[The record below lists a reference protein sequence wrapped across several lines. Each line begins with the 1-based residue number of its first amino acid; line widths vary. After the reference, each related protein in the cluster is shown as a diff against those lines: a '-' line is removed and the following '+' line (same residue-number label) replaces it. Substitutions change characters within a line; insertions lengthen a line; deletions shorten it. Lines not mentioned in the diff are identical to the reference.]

1 MEAKL
6 VNKSNEFKE
15 VITSLQKKG
24 YKQAGI
30 SCTLEDWLSASEHT
44 TSELEGKFIHFRQ
57 DDQELLFCVIGF
69 NHALYKRNRD
79 EIARKFLY
87 FLNEDAVNKLKTIG
101 SDTYLILSMFWSTTD
116 NSLVEECL

>member
-30 SCTLEDWLSASEHT
+30 SCTLEDWLS
-44 TSELEGKFIHFRQ
+44 TS
-57 DDQELLFCVIGF
+57 
-69 NHALYKRNRD
+69 
-79 EIARKFLY
+79 
-87 FLNEDAVNKLKTIG
+87 
-101 SDTYLILSMFWSTTD
+101 
-116 NSLVEECL
+116 